1 MNRLRELRKEKE
13 IHFTG
18 YEHQILSWNDLNTGE
33 CFTLLILQQL
43 SKVSKDPRGTYI
55 TNERLS
61 KILHCNP
68 STASGYIS
76 KLKQKGYIVKITRV
90 GATGRYIKTRD
101 YNHSTYTQENERVVL
116 GTRKLCN
123 SVCIENSQS
132 RNRLKELRKKKKLT
146 QKELAEKFN
155 MPETTLWSYE
165 TGQRN
170 PKRKT
175 WQQMADFFD
184 VSIPYLQGKILFVDL
199 SEDEQRIFTDVL
211 DVLITTTDNKAIH
224 VLEALL
230 NSFKECYFEENTRI
244 APEKNRKGN
253 N

>member
-18 YEHQILSWNDLNTGE
+18 YEHQISTWSDLNPAE
-33 CFTLLILQQL
+33 RFTLLILQQL
-43 SKVSKDPRGTYI
+43 AEVSKDPRGTYI
-55 TNERLS
+55 TNERLAS
-61 KILHCNP
+61 MVGLHPNRIS
-68 STASGYIS
+68 STIT
-76 KLKQKGYIVKITRV
+76 KLKKKGYITVQRV

-211 DVLITTTDNKAIH
+211 DVLITSTDNKAIH